1 MTIVEF
7 LLARIARDEALAEA
21 AIDDHPHWLAM
32 GHDLYQYEG
41 GVSSGYLA
49 VDRRAPQGVEH
60 IANWDPARVLA
71 ECQAKRA
78 IIELADEASGL
89 DASVDL
95 DRAVGPRDFDAEPY
109 VGDVIL
115 RQLAAVYADHPD
127 YQPEWRP

>member
-78 IIELADEASGL
+78 SRGLADEARGVG
-89 DASVDL
+89 ASVAL
-95 DRAVGPRDFDAEPY
+95 DRAAGPRGYGAEP
-109 VGDVIL
+109 
-115 RQLAAVYADHPD
+115 
-127 YQPEWRP
+127 

>member
-1 MTIVEF
+1 MDIVEF
-7 LLARIARDEALAEA
+7 LKQRIAWDEALAEA

-78 IIELADEASGL
+78 IIARHTYDWMGPD
-89 DASVDL
+89 DAAGMGCEYDYDPWPCPDL
-95 DRAVGPRDFDAEPY
+95 RD
-109 VGDVIL
+109 V
-115 RQLAAVYADHPD
+115 AAVYAGIQRMTPLGG
-127 YQPEWRP
+127 

>member
-7 LLARIARDEALAEA
+7 LKQRIAEDEALAEA

-78 IIELADEASGL
+78 VIATHERQTFDDDP
-89 DASVDL
+89 DAWIVLS
-95 DRAVGPRDFDAEPY
+95 E
-109 VGDVIL
+109 IL
-115 RQLAAVYADHPD
+115 LRHLAAVYADHPAYD
-127 YQPEWRP
+127 PAWQVE

>member
-7 LLARIARDEALAEA
+7 LLARIAEDEALAEA

-41 GVSSGYLA
+41 GVASGYLA
-49 VDRRAPQGVEH
+49 VDRRVPQGVEH

-78 IIELADEASGL
+78 IIEHAEEATGL
-89 DASVDL
+89 DISVDN
-95 DRAVGPRDFDAEPY
+95 DRAIGPRDLDADPY
-109 VGDVIL
+109 VGDLIL
-115 RQLAAVYADHPD
+115 RHLAAVYADHPD
-127 YQPEWRP
+127 YREEWKP